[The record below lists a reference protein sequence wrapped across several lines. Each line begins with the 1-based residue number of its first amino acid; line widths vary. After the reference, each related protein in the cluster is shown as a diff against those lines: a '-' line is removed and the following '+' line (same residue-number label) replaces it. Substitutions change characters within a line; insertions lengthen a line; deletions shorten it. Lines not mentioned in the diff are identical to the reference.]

1 MINIKITVSSK
12 FDKISIENI
21 KYNIYLKTSNNKN
34 ANNEKLLS
42 FISKQGID
50 RKKIIRFCLNNFNF
64 FSIIIWNKQF
74 LLAVSDQV
82 SSYQLIY
89 KKDKYNIQIS
99 DNINFFKNEKLNEN
113 SIKQI
118 EYSGYTIDNYTV
130 FKNVYG
136 LKPYEYIFKNK
147 RISEQKFYKK
157 ISITY
162 KTKSNS
168 RLLEKNLTRL
178 LFNIFNEIKNKNKNN
193 KIFVPLSA
201 GYDSRAI
208 LSLLIEVG
216 CKNLE
221 TFTYGR
227 KNVRDFVIAKKIS
240 EKLGIKNHHIQISK
254 SIAKKCYRS
263 KNFNK
268 YLNYLNSGNS
278 SNNFGDF
285 IAIDY
290 LYQKKIVKKND
301 IIINGQSGDFI
312 SGNHIPLKFKKKEN
326 EIKDFINFI
335 LKKHFNLVGNKIL
348 NKDQLEIKDI
358 IKKKYFNSISNINEN
373 YEYFEFS
380 NRQTK
385 WVISQ
390 QKVYDYYN
398 LNWELPFWDR
408 RIIKFFFKEL
418 SLKEKLS
425 QNFFKSY
432 LHKKNFAKVWDI
444 EINPKQSFS
453 FIFKFIRLFF
463 KAMFLFNKSMW
474 RDFEKKY
481 LNYFLDTSLSTM
493 IVGYFDYIKTNNIPR
508 NSIFF
513 YSRKY
518 VKKFKKNYKN

>member
-227 KNVRDFVIAKKIS
+227 KNVRDFVIAKKFQ
-240 EKLGIKNHHIQISK
+240 KN
-254 SIAKKCYRS
+254 
-263 KNFNK
+263 
-268 YLNYLNSGNS
+268 
-278 SNNFGDF
+278 
-285 IAIDY
+285 
-290 LYQKKIVKKND
+290 
-301 IIINGQSGDFI
+301 
-312 SGNHIPLKFKKKEN
+312 
-326 EIKDFINFI
+326 
-335 LKKHFNLVGNKIL
+335 
-348 NKDQLEIKDI
+348 
-358 IKKKYFNSISNINEN
+358 
-373 YEYFEFS
+373 
-380 NRQTK
+380 
-385 WVISQ
+385 
-390 QKVYDYYN
+390 
-398 LNWELPFWDR
+398 
-408 RIIKFFFKEL
+408 
-418 SLKEKLS
+418 
-425 QNFFKSY
+425 
-432 LHKKNFAKVWDI
+432 
-444 EINPKQSFS
+444 
-453 FIFKFIRLFF
+453 
-463 KAMFLFNKSMW
+463 
-474 RDFEKKY
+474 
-481 LNYFLDTSLSTM
+481 
-493 IVGYFDYIKTNNIPR
+493 
-508 NSIFF
+508 
-513 YSRKY
+513 
-518 VKKFKKNYKN
+518 